1 VRELRKVFEAA
12 DAAEAGLVQGLL
24 EDAGISCVLRNE
36 QVSQTIPTAGFFPEV
51 WVELDPDYDRALE
64 MIGAWNAPSKG
75 GGRVWR
81 CAGCGESIE
90 EAFDSCWKCGR
101 ERVPEPAG

>member
-1 VRELRKVFEAA
+1 VRELRRVFEAA